1 VVISA
6 PSGDDYYG
14 GAVAGPVFKD
24 VADKVYST
32 SLEIHKEINPVQTP
46 IAFKVPQTKQG
57 SQDELSAVLKA
68 LNIPVKTKNETAEWV
83 SSAAT
88 TDSLSV
94 NLTASTTETSLKQ
107 GIVPNLTGMTAR
119 DVMYLLENN
128 GLRVKLVGS
137 GAVAKQSLIA
147 GTIFK
152 RGTEIILQL
161 I

>member
-1 VVISA
+1 
-6 PSGDDYYG
+6 
-14 GAVAGPVFKD
+14 
-24 VADKVYST
+24 
-32 SLEIHKEINPVQTP
+32 
-46 IAFKVPQTKQG
+46 
-57 SQDELSAVLKA
+57 LSAVLKA
-68 LNIPVKTKNETAEWV
+68 LKIPVKTKNETVEWV
-83 SSAAT
+83 SSVAT
-88 TDSLSV
+88 VDSMSV
-94 NLTASTTETSLKQ
+94 NLIASTTETSLKQ

-147 GTIFK
+147 GTVFK